1 MGPKGDNPFGDLP
14 LDEVIDLRPT
24 AKEKLPPADI
34 DLFHGFWWRAEQDK
48 KRTSWGI
55 YLDAIRKAK
64 TFTLS
69 DDMVE
74 VICEMA
80 FRGNPRNADTARR
93 LNGYRVLAR
102 PPFPFTFIEFDYEP
116 MRRWLEKHDMIAGHR
131 YVFGKPERLGF
142 LLDARQLSAT
152 PNLYGAKAR
161 DDVYRITTLGKMRD
175 PINNKMLGAAMF
187 PAVQT
192 ITYGNTGFSL
202 LPNPAGARK
211 DYIEAV
217 VAANAYGV
225 SNSVMWGLFDIMGST
240 DLGAIEEI
248 QDNPLYKTG
257 AIEPETIWRDYLT
270 SKGMEFSQIMTRACE
285 EQRFDLRFIVAA
297 LALLNH
303 APVKFV
309 PFRPSGYLRPRFEN
323 RPFMTTNVITLE
335 IPASRRRV
343 KDINHQLKS
352 ISGGWHNRRHQVRG
366 HWRVADTQI
375 SEKWERFYDP
385 MTEKHRWRLW
395 IDNHERGDAS
405 LGWVTSRY
413 NVEAAPRASE

>member
-1 MGPKGDNPFGDLP
+1 MGPKGDDLFGGLA
-14 LDEVIDLRPT
+14 DEVIDARPA
-24 AKEKLPPADI
+24 AKEKLPPSDI

-80 FRGNPRNADTARR
+80 YRGDPRDPDVARR
-93 LNGYRVLAR
+93 LNGYRMLAR
-102 PPFPFTFIEFDYEP
+102 PPFPFTFIEFNHEP
-116 MRRWLEKHDMIAGHR
+116 LSRYLTKHDLVGEQRH
-131 YVFGKPERLGF
+131 VFGVPERLGF
-142 LLDARQLSAT
+142 LLDARPVSAS

-161 DDVYRITTLGKMRD
+161 DDVYRIVTLGKMED
-175 PINNKMLGAAMF
+175 PIDHQMLGAAMF
-187 PAVQT
+187 PVVQT
-192 ITYGNTGFSL
+192 ITYGDHGFTL
-202 LPNPAGARK
+202 LPNPGGASK
-211 DYIEAV
+211 EYIDAV
-217 VAANAYGV
+217 TRANEYGV
-225 SNSVMWGLFDIMGST
+225 SNAVMWGLFNTEYT
-240 DLGAIEEI
+240 DFGAIEEI
-248 QDNPLYKTG
+248 QDNVLYKTG
-257 AIEPETIWRDYLT
+257 AVEPETIWRGYLAERR
-270 SKGMEFSQIMTRACE
+270 MDFSQIMSTSCI
-285 EQRFDLRFIVAA
+285 EQQFDLRFIVAA

-303 APVKFV
+303 APVKFM
-309 PFRPSGYLRPRFEN
+309 PYRPKGYLRPRFEN
-323 RPFMTTNVITLE
+323 RPFMTTNVVTLE

-343 KDINHQLKS
+343 KDINAQLRS

-366 HWRVADTQI
+366 HWRVADKQI
-375 SEKWERFYDP
+375 SDKWERFYDP

-413 NVEAAPRASE
+413 NVEAAGRASE